1 MVDALKICILV
12 QHVDISSSHYR
23 ECATLEFEEM
33 CSDLEKMH
41 GSIAVKMIGPHMFR
55 KTKRYRHTD
64 SLRRIHKPVQ
74 RSKHNSIAYLADTI
88 QLHRGI

>member
-1 MVDALKICILV
+1 MVDALKNCIFV
-12 QHVDISSSHYR
+12 QHVDISSSQYR

-41 GSIAVKMIGPHMFR
+41 GSIAVKMIGPHMIR

-64 SLRRIHKPVQ
+64 SLRCIHKPVQ
-74 RSKHNSIAYLADTI
+74 QSKHNSIAYLANSI